1 MKIVCTGECFYVIIQ
16 TDEVIFEKAFM
27 GIIVSLTLLSIIYDS
42 FMSVNA
48 RAIKNFL
55 CIRIFVQCFVAK
67 VWIEFGWHWWF
78 LWWASKMWKIS
89 QITLRHL
96 IIGVEKLI
104 CFIQRLILLFP
115 NALKSVKFGQLC
127 QFCWSHKNSSQS
139 KLKEKLKFAKIHI
152 GKLWFSAANVICIKI
167 YSDLRS

>member
-27 GIIVSLTLLSIIYDS
+27 GIIVSSTPLSIIYDS

-67 VWIEFGWHWWF
+67 V
-78 LWWASKMWKIS
+78 
-89 QITLRHL
+89 
-96 IIGVEKLI
+96 
-104 CFIQRLILLFP
+104 
-115 NALKSVKFGQLC
+115 
-127 QFCWSHKNSSQS
+127 
-139 KLKEKLKFAKIHI
+139 
-152 GKLWFSAANVICIKI
+152 
-167 YSDLRS
+167 